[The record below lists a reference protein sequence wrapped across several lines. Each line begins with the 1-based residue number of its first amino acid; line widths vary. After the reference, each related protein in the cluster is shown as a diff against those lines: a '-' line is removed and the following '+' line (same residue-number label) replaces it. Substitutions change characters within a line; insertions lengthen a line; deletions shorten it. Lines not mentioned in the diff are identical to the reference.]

1 MNAPRWTVAG
11 LALLAVLGS
20 GCASST
26 PEPATL
32 ATLSLSPASVEGG
45 GPSTGTLALTG
56 PAPEGGAIIALA
68 SSLPAA
74 TVPSTA
80 TVAGGATSATFTVTT
95 TAVADDALATI
106 TASLA
111 GASRTASLAVM
122 APPASLSSVVLSPPA
137 VEGGAGS
144 TGTVTLTRPAPSGG
158 AIVTLSSN
166 IASATVPASTTVPAG
181 SAGSTFAVTTVP
193 VAESATATI
202 TATYAGGTRTALL
215 AVTPLPPPPLPSLS
229 SVTVSPSSVVG
240 GTGATGTIEL
250 SFAAPAGGAVVG
262 LSSSLASVSVPG
274 TATIAEGATST
285 TFALTTSPV
294 ATEETA
300 TIAAVYAGGTRT
312 TTLAVTPPPP
322 CALRTAG
329 AQWIAFSSKRT
340 GVYDIYAMRADGTC
354 LTQVTNDAADDLF
367 ATWSPA
373 GTIAYMSARSG
384 RMQIYVRDFTSGDER
399 LLDVGDLTA
408 TSPAFSP
415 DGTRV
420 AFEGYAPGVTA
431 VSDVYV
437 VPAAGGVPVKLTTG
451 QKYSAGPA
459 WSPDGSTVYFVSN
472 RVSGYNVWTV
482 PAAGGAE
489 TLVPGTAGILG
500 RPAATPDGT
509 GIAFTLPAAGAA
521 FSKVVLLNIS
531 TGAVRTVSSQSD
543 GEPTLDRTGS
553 RMAVT
558 SFRGGN
564 ADVWLLDV
572 ATGAE
577 VRQLTDDPGV
587 DGAAAFGPF
596 P

>member
-1 MNAPRWTVAG
+1 
-11 LALLAVLGS
+11 
-20 GCASST
+20 
-26 PEPATL
+26 
-32 ATLSLSPASVEGG
+32 
-45 GPSTGTLALTG
+45 
-56 PAPEGGAIIALA
+56 
-68 SSLPAA
+68 
-74 TVPSTA
+74 
-80 TVAGGATSATFTVTT
+80 
-95 TAVADDALATI
+95 
-106 TASLA
+106 
-111 GASRTASLAVM
+111 
-122 APPASLSSVVLSPPA
+122 
-137 VEGGAGS
+137 
-144 TGTVTLTRPAPSGG
+144 
-158 AIVTLSSN
+158 
-166 IASATVPASTTVPAG
+166 
-181 SAGSTFAVTTVP
+181 
-193 VAESATATI
+193 
-202 TATYAGGTRTALL
+202 
-215 AVTPLPPPPLPSLS
+215 
-229 SVTVSPSSVVG
+229 
-240 GTGATGTIEL
+240 
-250 SFAAPAGGAVVG
+250 
-262 LSSSLASVSVPG
+262 
-274 TATIAEGATST
+274 
-285 TFALTTSPV
+285 
-294 ATEETA
+294 
-300 TIAAVYAGGTRT
+300 
-312 TTLAVTPPPP
+312 
-322 CALRTAG
+322 
-329 AQWIAFSSKRT
+329 
-340 GVYDIYAMRADGTC
+340 
-354 LTQVTNDAADDLF
+354 
-367 ATWSPA
+367 
-373 GTIAYMSARSG
+373 
-384 RMQIYVRDFTSGDER
+384 MQIYVRDFTSGDER

-459 WSPDGSTVYFVSN
+459 WSPDGSMVYFVSN
-472 RVSGYNVWTV
+472 RVSGYNVRTV

-531 TGAVRTVSSQSD
+531 TGTVRTVSSQSD

-577 VRQLTDDPGV
+577 VRQLTDDPGI